1 MGSIE
6 VSEQNGDTKI
16 KIDGI
21 VTIEHAE
28 KISTSIKDSL
38 ESAKSIL
45 LDLKGVQKVDVS
57 FLQLLVSLDIE
68 CSRQNIMLA
77 VESEGIPERIIS
89 TVEQLGFSHCSEVR
103 RLFHLT

>member
-6 VSEQNGDTKI
+6 VSKQNGDTKI
-16 KIDGI
+16 KIDGN

-38 ESAKSIL
+38 KSAKSIL

-57 FLQLLVSLDIE
+57 FLQLLVSLDLE
-68 CSRQNIMLA
+68 CSKQNIMLA
-77 VESEGIPERIIS
+77 VEPGVIPGRIIS
-89 TVEQLGFSHCSEVR
+89 TVEQLGLSHCSEIR
-103 RLFHLT
+103 RLFHLN